1 MRGAER
7 PRNDRDFCKECGAR
21 QAGDR
26 EGRPY
31 ESVTRRCDAGR
42 NPPVTAS
49 PCQPPLGKGAEG
61 DGGADVPVA
70 VPKIFALPYGG
81 RLKF

>member
-1 MRGAER
+1 MTFEGTER

-31 ESVTRRCDAGR
+31 ESVTRGAVGR
-42 NPPVTAS
+42 
-49 PCQPPLGKGAEG
+49 
-61 DGGADVPVA
+61 ADVG
-70 VPKIFALPYGG
+70 IGPYGVFTD
-81 RLKF
+81 RIS

>member
-1 MRGAER
+1 MR

-31 ESVTRRCDAGR
+31 ESVTRGAVRRRGEGTPLYNSNFCRAGPVCPADA
-42 NPPVTAS
+42 AEKES
-49 PCQPPLGKGAEG
+49 PSHGFAVQAPFRQ
-61 DGGADVPVA
+61 GG
-70 VPKIFALPYGG
+70 L
-81 RLKF
+81 

>member
-31 ESVTRRCDAGR
+31 ESVTRGAVGR
-42 NPPVTAS
+42 
-49 PCQPPLGKGAEG
+49 
-61 DGGADVPVA
+61 ADRGVR
-70 VPKIFALPYGG
+70 PYGEHQELRG
-81 RLKF
+81 GTMWGAN